1 MFTSNVDD
9 KFSISGHHFY
19 HNRLCNFS
27 NAPVVGSLVS
37 DDFDYLQNFIRND
50 LHEILV
56 SKYDEKSLGFDNH
69 YNSCFYGIY
78 SSLRSKFSFT
88 RGDLKILQ
96 LVVENVANK
105 LREEECSDIEYHY
118 SVKNKQ
124 IKKSVD
130 SWQSNLV
137 ETPIGMFYGDKNDGE
152 TGKLQVLNAEDL
164 ETNLAARCKKIVD
177 FFSNLKKIRE
187 FDKSCVSIHY
197 NNGTYKGTVTCPFCE
212 MLSRVVHVK
221 VSYQMCG
228 KSGSWVC
235 SNLAKHINHH
245 HVEGKDETGAE
256 REVCSKK
263 AKMCKVP
270 SIKTSSINPP
280 MHSESRSSLL
290 KLEIEPVYRP
300 TPTSKDIQFD
310 AVHEDHKYAFLKQL
324 STQNIGMTN
333 ATILNFESVV
343 EFYSEYDLVDESR
356 SKQVRCCRI
365 EGDGDCLFGSIS
377 HQLLGEKI
385 YSADH
390 RNSTLNLRRRTV
402 SYIKDNID
410 RFMPYMKDRVYT
422 QLEKRGINPR
432 EVTHINLKAECLN
445 FLETKLIDKA
455 WGGTELL
462 KAISGMELVNILII
476 NDDGS
481 CNMVTDFVNSYP
493 RSITICFD
501 QNNKHYDSVVSVDEQ
516 TLFDFIKSVLRA
528 QMMKN
533 QDCCIVI
540 D

>member
-1 MFTSNVDD
+1 M
-9 KFSISGHHFY
+9 
-19 HNRLCNFS
+19 
-27 NAPVVGSLVS
+27 
-37 DDFDYLQNFIRND
+37 
-50 LHEILV
+50 
-56 SKYDEKSLGFDNH
+56 SKYDEKSLSFDNQ

-105 LREEECSDIEYHY
+105 LKEEECFDIEHHY

-130 SWQSNLV
+130 SWQSCLV
-137 ETPIGMFYGDKNDGE
+137 ETPIGMFYGDTNYGE
-152 TGKLQVLNAEDL
+152 TDKLQVFNVEDL
-164 ETNLAARCKKIVD
+164 ETSLVARCKKIID
-177 FFSNLKKIRE
+177 SFSNLKKIRE
-187 FDKSCVSIHY
+187 FDKSCVSIHN
-197 NNGTYKGTVTCPFCE
+197 NNGIYKGTVTCPFCE
-212 MLSRVVHVK
+212 TLSRVVHTK

-245 HVEGKDETGAE
+245 HVKGKDETDAE

-263 AKMCKVP
+263 AKMCY
-270 SIKTSSINPP
+270 KTSSINPP
-280 MHSESRSSLL
+280 MHSERRSSLL
-290 KLEIEPVYRP
+290 KLEIEPLFRP

-310 AVHEDHKYAFLKQL
+310 AVHEDYKYAFLKQL
-324 STQNIGMTN
+324 STQNIEMTN

-343 EFYSEYDLVDESR
+343 EFYSEYDLVDESHC
-356 SKQVRCCRI
+356 KQVRCCRI
-365 EGDGDCLFGSIS
+365 EGDGDCLFGSTS
-377 HQLLGEKI
+377 HQLLAEKI
-385 YSADH
+385 DSADH
-390 RNSTLNLRRRTV
+390 RKSTSNLRRKTV

-410 RFMPYMKDRVYT
+410 RFVPYMKDRVYT
-422 QLEKRGINPR
+422 QFEKRGINPR
-432 EVTHINLKAECLN
+432 EVAHISLKAECLN

-455 WGGTELL
+455 WGGTESL
-462 KAISGMELVNILII
+462 KAISEMELVNILII

-493 RSITICFD
+493 RSIAICFD
-501 QNNKHYDSVVSVDEQ
+501 QQKKHYDSVVSVDEQ
-516 TLFDFIKSVLRA
+516 TLFDFIKSILRA
-528 QMMKN
+528 QMIKK